1 MIKVLI
7 IDDSSFMRQEL
18 SRLISDD
25 PEIEVIGTAF
35 DGVNALKKL
44 ETLKPDV
51 ITLDI
56 EMPQMDGLTFLKHIM
71 ISNPIP
77 VVVIS
82 SLTQKGADVT
92 LEAMRLGAVDIIAKP
107 SGTISLDI
115 KKQQLEI
122 IQKIKAASKVDC
134 SKIKRI
140 HQQVPVNKQDKLESQ
155 MPGLSCKHVVA
166 IGVSTGGPQTLLHI
180 IPKLPADLPAA
191 VFVVQH
197 MPPVFTKSFA
207 DRLNILSN
215 LNVKEAESK
224 DKVLQGNVYIAPGDF
239 HMTVNKAGN
248 IIEIG
253 KEPSDTLHRP
263 AVDVMMHSLVTSYGK
278 NITGVILTGMGKDG
292 AEGLKRIHDNGG
304 KTIAESENTSVVYG
318 MPREAVRLG
327 AADYILDNDKIAQ
340 KIVELVKN
348 NTTTMVS

>member
-18 SRLISDD
+18 TRIISDD

-82 SLTQKGADVT
+82 SLTQRGAEVT
-92 LEAMRLGAVDIIAKP
+92 LEALRLGAIDIIPKP

-115 KKQQLEI
+115 KKQQAEI
-122 IQKIKAASKVDC
+122 IEKIKAANKVDC
-134 SKIKRI
+134 TKIKKVSR
-140 HQQVPVNKQDKLESQ
+140 QVVLNKQENTGSN
-155 MPGLSCKHVVA
+155 LSGAICKHIVA

-191 VFVVQH
+191 VLIVQH

-207 DRLNILSN
+207 ERLNILSDMS
-215 LNVKEAESK
+215 VKEAEHK
-224 DKVLQGNVYIAPGDF
+224 DKILAGNIYVAPGDF
-239 HMTVNKAGN
+239 HMTVNKSGTH
-248 IIEIG
+248 IEIN
-253 KEPSDTLHRP
+253 KEPANTLHRP
-263 AVDVMMHSLVTSYGK
+263 SVDVMMLSVASVFGRNT
-278 NITGVILTGMGKDG
+278 TGVILTGMGKDG
-292 AEGLKRIHDNGG
+292 AQGLKVIHDKGG
-304 KTIAESENTSVVYG
+304 KTIAESENTAVVYG
-318 MPREAVRLG
+318 MPREAARLG
-327 AADYILDNDKIAQ
+327 AADFMLDNDKIAH
-340 KIVELVKN
+340 KIVEIVAASVN
-348 NTTTMVS
+348 